1 MILSFY
7 FKLPNI
13 SMLSLIFV
21 CIGIGFQLAF
31 AIANI
36 NHIHTYALEETRATI
51 SSVNNMLQQT
61 ISGLSLIAFKFII
74 APTSSIQGLSFTQAF
89 SLVGFI
95 YMCVF
100 GFLLYKIYERN
111 RLSKI

>member
-7 FKLPNI
+7 FKLPNVA
-13 SMLSLIFV
+13 MLSLIFV

-36 NHIHTYALEETRATI
+36 NHIHSYAIEETRATI

-61 ISGLSLIAFKFII
+61 ISGLSLITFKFVI
-74 APTSSIQGLSFTQAF
+74 APSSTSQGLSFSSAF
-89 SLVGFI
+89 TI
-95 YMCVF
+95 YGLFYMIIF
-100 GFLLYKIYERN
+100 SFLLYKIYERN
-111 RLSKI
+111 KLA